1 MANRIGID
9 LGGTKIKL
17 NIEDKNKLDLIEN
30 NETEFD
36 DSSLL
41 FIEEG
46 IETTKYAVKKGID
59 NDAITGLF
67 AHKPLSDGY
76 TGFYNYHPKE
86 KIYMTGKVL
95 TSESKPVGK
104 SLTSSKNKLN
114 LTKIFNKKIQQIK
127 PTAVKIETVKTKAK
141 PTTKKQKV
149 KKTTKGGKY

>member
-1 MANRIGID
+1 
-9 LGGTKIKL
+9 
-17 NIEDKNKLDLIEN
+17 
-30 NETEFD
+30 
-36 DSSLL
+36 
-41 FIEEG
+41 
-46 IETTKYAVKKGID
+46 
-59 NDAITGLF
+59 
-67 AHKPLSDGY
+67 
-76 TGFYNYHPKE
+76 
-86 KIYMTGKVL
+86 MTGKVL